1 METADATAPE
11 HIKAKGQDSPHAD
24 PVPTKNG
31 KATLIE
37 PDLDFIRAVSVQ
49 GAEYYTR
56 CFQCGTCA
64 ATCPLSPES
73 HPFPRKEMVWA
84 AWGMRDRLL
93 RDPDVW
99 LCHQCND
106 CSTRCPR
113 GARPGEVLAAVRRES
128 VLHYATPRFLARLMN
143 QQKHIPL
150 RLGIPV
156 VLLGL
161 ALLLRDSIGNA
172 LGFAAPTE
180 SEIVYSYS
188 PMFPHWLLNAFF
200 GLFGLFALIAIVIGV
215 TRFWR
220 ALSTGE
226 AWWGDT
232 GAKKGIGP
240 SIVATLKKIITHD
253 NFTKCRAR
261 NSRAVAHFLL
271 LFGFVGLTAVTLWII
286 TWRINPLIGDD
297 FVYPFSFWSPWK
309 ILANVG
315 GLAVMAGCL
324 LMIWERL
331 TDRPNAGY
339 SLFFDWAFLWTLFA
353 VVFTGFA
360 TEALHY
366 LRMVPH
372 RHVAYFIHLVFV
384 FSLLIYLP
392 YSKFAH
398 LFYRFAAMVFAER
411 IGRESNG
418 TGPKQTAGGA

>member
-1 METADATAPE
+1 METAEATAPE
-11 HIKAKGQDSPHAD
+11 DTKTMGNDPPEAHLAKAG
-24 PVPTKNG
+24 NG
-31 KATLIE
+31 KPVHIE
-37 PDLDFIRAVSVQ
+37 PDLDFIRAISVQ
-49 GAEYYTR
+49 GAESYKK

-73 HPFPRKEMVWA
+73 HPFPRKEMAWA

-113 GARPGEVLAAVRRES
+113 GGRPGEVLAAIRRES

-161 ALLLRDSIGNA
+161 ALLLKDSIGNA
-172 LGFAAPTE
+172 LGFSAPTGE
-180 SEIVYSYS
+180 EIVYSYS
-188 PMFPHWLLNAFF
+188 PMFPHWLLNTFF
-200 GLFGLFALIAIVIGV
+200 GLFGLFALVAIVVGV
-215 TRFWR
+215 VRFWR
-220 ALSTGE
+220 ALSTGD
-226 AWWGDT
+226 AWWGGT
-232 GAKKGIGP
+232 APKKGVGP

-271 LFGFVGLTAVTLWII
+271 LFGFVALTAVTLWVI
-286 TWRINPLIGDD
+286 TGRINPLIRTE

-309 ILANVG
+309 ILANIG
-315 GLAVMAGCL
+315 GVAVLSGCI

-353 VVFTGFA
+353 VVFTGFV
-360 TEALHY
+360 TEAMHY

-372 RHVAYFIHLVFV
+372 RHVAYFVHLVFV

-398 LFYRFAAMVFAER
+398 VFYRFAAMVFAER

-418 TGPKQTAGGA
+418 AGPSQGTGGV

>member
-1 METADATAPE
+1 MET
-11 HIKAKGQDSPHAD
+11 
-24 PVPTKNG
+24 PVK
-31 KATLIE
+31 ID
-37 PDLDFIRAVSVQ
+37 PDLDFIRAISVQ
-49 GAEYYTR
+49 GAEAYKK
-56 CFQCGTCA
+56 CFQCGTCS

-73 HPFPRKEMVWA
+73 HPFPRKEMAWA

-113 GARPGEVLAAVRRES
+113 GGRPGEVLAAVRRES
-128 VLHYATPRFLARLMN
+128 VFYYATPRFLARIMN
-143 QQKHIPL
+143 ERKHIPL

-156 VLLGL
+156 VLLLL
-161 ALLLRDSIGNA
+161 AMLMRDSIGNA
-172 LGFAAPTE
+172 LGFAPPTGE
-180 SEIVYSYS
+180 EIVYSYS
-188 PMFPHWLLNAFF
+188 PMFPHWLLNGFF
-200 GLFGLFALIAIVIGV
+200 GLFGLYALFAIVIGV
-215 TRFWR
+215 VRFWR
-220 ALSTGE
+220 ALSTGD
-226 AWWGDT
+226 AWWGGT
-232 GAKKGIGP
+232 APPKGLGASIFATFKK
-240 SIVATLKKIITHD
+240 VITHD
-253 NFTKCRAR
+253 NFTKCKAR

-271 LFGFVGLTAVTLWII
+271 MFGFAALTAVTLWVI
-286 TWRINPLIGDD
+286 TGGFNPLIRSD

-309 ILANVG
+309 LLANIG
-315 GLAVMAGCL
+315 GVAVIIGCV

-331 TDRPNAGY
+331 TDRQNAGF

-360 TEALHY
+360 AEALHY

-398 LFYRFAAMVFAER
+398 VFYRFTAMVFAER
-411 IGRESNG
+411 IGREANG
-418 TGPKQTAGGA
+418 SGPKTRTGGV

>member
-1 METADATAPE
+1 METAEATAPV
-11 HIKAKGQDSPHAD
+11 KTG
-24 PVPTKNG
+24 NG
-31 KATLIE
+31 KTVRID

-49 GAEYYTR
+49 GAESFKK
-56 CFQCGTCA
+56 CFQCGTCT
-64 ATCPLSPES
+64 ATCPISPES
-73 HPFPRKEMVWA
+73 HPFPRKEMAWA
-84 AWGMRDRLL
+84 SWGMRDRLL

-113 GARPGEVLAAVRRES
+113 GGRPGEVLAAVRRES
-128 VLHYATPRFLARLMN
+128 VLHYATPRFLAKVVN
-143 QQKHIPL
+143 QRKHIPL

-172 LGFAAPTE
+172 LGFAAPTGE
-180 SEIVYSYS
+180 EIVYSYS
-188 PMFPHWLLNAFF
+188 PMFPHWLLNGFF
-200 GLFGLFALIAIVIGV
+200 GMFGLFAFIAIVVGV
-215 TRFWR
+215 VRFWH
-220 ALSTGE
+220 ALNTGDT
-226 AWWGDT
+226 WWG
-232 GAKKGIGP
+232 GAPPKKGLGA
-240 SIVATLKKIITHD
+240 SILATFKKVITHD
-253 NFTKCRAR
+253 NFTKCKAR

-271 LFGFVGLTAVTLWII
+271 LFGFLALTAVTLWVI
-286 TWRINPLIGDD
+286 TGRINPLIGSD

-309 ILANVG
+309 MLANIG
-315 GLAVMAGCL
+315 GVAVMAGCV

-331 TDRPNAGY
+331 TDRANAGY

-353 VVFTGFA
+353 VVFTGFV
-360 TEALHY
+360 TEAMHY

-372 RHVAYFIHLVFV
+372 RHVVYFIHLVFV

-398 LFYRFAAMVFAER
+398 VFYRFTAMVFAER

-418 TGPKQTAGGA
+418 AGPNHGTEEGENAG